1 VQIDA
6 ILQINIIEHT
16 SYRLSKQYGG
26 IGTDQ
31 LRELRRLHAEN
42 ARLKRVFSDFTL
54 DELILREVSRG
65 N

>member
-1 VQIDA
+1 M
-6 ILQINIIEHT
+6 LFFRST
-16 SYRLSKQYGG
+16 SQSTRPIAVASNTGG

-31 LRELRRLHAEN
+31 LRELRQLHAEN